1 MTNKTGKNIKLRVL
15 ISETFNPWFN
25 IATEDWIFR
34 EFDPSFQTLY
44 LWRNQETVVI
54 GRSQNPWSECN
65 LAKMEQDKV
74 YLARR
79 ASGGGAVF
87 HDLGN
92 TCFTFLSPKQGYD
105 RSANNQIILNA
116 LAQFGVRAEA
126 SGRNDIVIPM
136 EDGPRKVSGAAFRE
150 THDRAFHHGTLL
162 IDANLNRLQDY
173 LTPNPKKIQSKGRA
187 SVRARVMNLSEIN
200 SKITHETLSK
210 AVIEEFFKFH
220 DGECEVEV
228 LDQFSLMKNESLQKR
243 FSEFSDWNWRF
254 GKTPEFN
261 VQLSEYLSWGFVEV
275 FIDSEKGVITR
286 AQVFSDSLF
295 PDLIENFQTSLANQ
309 HFSKRGIDAAV
320 AKTKLSFPDQSEHL
334 DELGTWLKTQVEI
347 A

>member
-1 MTNKTGKNIKLRVL
+1 MTNEKPKLRVL

-34 EFDPSFQTLY
+34 DLDPSYQTLY

-65 LAKMEQDKV
+65 LAKMEEDKV

-92 TCFTFLSPKQGYD
+92 TNFTFLSPKAGYS
-105 RSANNQIILNA
+105 RAANNEIILRA
-116 LAQFGVRAEA
+116 LAQFGVKAEA
-126 SGRNDIVIPM
+126 SGRNDIVVPM
-136 EDGPRKVSGAAFRE
+136 EDGPRKISGSAFRE

-162 IDANLNRLQDY
+162 INADMGKLANY

-187 SVRARVMNLSEIN
+187 SVRARVMNLTELNKDIS
-200 SKITHETLSK
+200 HETLSK
-210 AVIEEFFKFH
+210 AITEEFFKFYG
-220 DGECEVEV
+220 DRCEVET

-243 FSEFSDWNWRF
+243 YGEFSDWNWRF
-254 GKTPEFN
+254 GKSPEFHM
-261 VQLSEYLSWGFVEV
+261 QMSEYLSWGFIEV
-275 FIDSEKGVITR
+275 HVDSEKGMITR

-295 PDLIENFQTSLANQ
+295 PDLIESFQNHLANQ
-309 HFSKRGIDAAV
+309 HFSKAGVEEAI
-320 AKTKLSFPDQSEHL
+320 AKTKLLFPEQADHL
-334 DELGTWLKTQVEI
+334 EELGTWLKSQAEI
-347 A
+347 S